1 MMKRIVTLLFLLLS
15 IGYYTMAQSSADS
28 ATTAGTGNVL
38 NVAIPQSLNIK
49 DNIFLVNKSP
59 YLILQAMVALPQ
71 PDGNFEPLGTTTLL
85 AADERAQIA
94 SFANNSLKRLR
105 GKTIAVK
112 VKGAKV
118 IAGQKRSGVVT
129 PMGDVGAATTE
140 ISSDLVNNID
150 PKDITYD
157 FDVRIYEAH
166 HDLYIEVYYKSKG
179 GNVMDF

>member
-1 MMKRIVTLLFLLLS
+1 MKRIFTLLLLLLS
-15 IGYYTMAQSSADS
+15 VGFGAMAQAGADS
-28 ATTAGTGNVL
+28 ATTAGNSHVIT
-38 NVAIPQSLNIK
+38 VAIPQSLNIK

-85 AADERAQIA
+85 AADERALIA
-94 SFANNSLKRLR
+94 SYSGNSLKRLR

-129 PMGDVGAATTE
+129 PMGDVGAASTE
-140 ISSDLVNNID
+140 ISSDLINNID

-157 FDVRIYEAH
+157 YDVRIYEAH
-166 HDLYIEVYYKSKG
+166 HDLYIEVYNKGKG
-179 GNVMDF
+179 GSVMDF